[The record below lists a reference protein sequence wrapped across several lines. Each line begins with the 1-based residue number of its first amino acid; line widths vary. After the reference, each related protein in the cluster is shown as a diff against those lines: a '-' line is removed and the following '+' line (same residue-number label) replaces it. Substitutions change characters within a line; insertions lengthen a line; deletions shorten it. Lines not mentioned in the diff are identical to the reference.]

1 VEISIKEYKRVAVI
15 TISGRVDS
23 ATAEEFESELTQAVN
38 AGFTNLVLDLA
49 AVDFLSSAGLRVL
62 VTARKKVT
70 GAGGDIRIAQ
80 PSEQVI
86 ETLELTG
93 LNTLFTTYTD
103 RESAIA
109 SF

>member
-1 VEISIKEYKRVAVI
+1 MEISVKEYKRVAVI

-23 ATAEEFESELTQAVN
+23 VTADEFESELIQAID
-38 AGFTNLVLDLA
+38 GGYTNLVLDLA

-62 VTARKKVT
+62 VTVRKRVT

-80 PSEQVI
+80 PSKQVI
-86 ETLELTG
+86 ETLEITG
-93 LNTLFTTYTD
+93 LNTLFTTYPD

>member
-1 VEISIKEYKRVAVI
+1 VEISVKEYKRVAVI

-23 ATAEEFESELTQAVN
+23 VTAEEFESELVQTIDS
-38 AGFTNLVLDLA
+38 GFNNLVLDLA

-62 VTARKKVT
+62 VTNRKKVAS
-70 GAGGDIRIAQ
+70 AGGDIRIAQ

-86 ETLELTG
+86 ETLEITG
-93 LNTLFTTYTD
+93 LNTLFTTYPD